1 MATLARR
8 KEARPRRA
16 SRLNPHR
23 RGGHRRRRR
32 RRHRALLGG
41 AARIA
46 HPSPLGLI
54 RSGCLFGGEIFLAP
68 RENASHE
75 SKTHPI
81 STVTLMKEQEEEKGV
96 SVADRDSSNPGRQLH
111 AHFTQES
118 TLQTAPC
125 AAAASS
131 RPAASLVRFFHR
143 VQFTELSTVTSV
155 QALFRRLIGPLTDVL
170 AC

>member
-54 RSGCLFGGEIFLAP
+54 
-68 RENASHE
+68 